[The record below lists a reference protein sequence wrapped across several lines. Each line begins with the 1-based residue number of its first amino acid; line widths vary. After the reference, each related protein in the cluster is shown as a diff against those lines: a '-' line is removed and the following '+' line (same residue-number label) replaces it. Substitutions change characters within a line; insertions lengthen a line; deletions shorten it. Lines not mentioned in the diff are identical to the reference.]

1 MPLLT
6 ALSVSLVFLS
16 TPCAPTRNK
25 QLCSSGQIIFLV
37 LLLSRLEQFCSCDDV
52 KEGLEICMISI
63 AVSI

>member
-16 TPCAPTRNK
+16 TPSAPARNK
-25 QLCSSGQIIFLV
+25 QRCSSEQIFFLV
-37 LLLSRLEQFCSCDDV
+37 LLLSRLEQFCSCEDV
-52 KEGLEICMISI
+52 KERLEICMISI